1 MLRPQSSSLVLAL
14 AALAT
19 LAAAQQPFG
28 NFAARQR
35 FRQITQSCS
44 AAADEDTCAD
54 VTRDTT
60 GEAPE
65 LSVIPCVRFLVS
77 PAGYA
82 AVRRPSLR
90 PGAFTKC
97 SHCWRHYIHS

>member
-1 MLRPQSSSLVLAL
+1 MLRPQSSSLGLAL

-19 LAAAQQPFG
+19 LGAAQQLG
-28 NFAARQR
+28 GGGGGGGAARQR

-44 AAADEDTCAD
+44 AAADEGACAD

-65 LSVIPCVRFLVS
+65 LSAIPCVRFLVS

-82 AVRRPSLR
+82 AVRRPIVLARS
-90 PGAFTKC
+90 
-97 SHCWRHYIHS
+97 

>member
-1 MLRPQSSSLVLAL
+1 MLRPQSSSLGLAL

-19 LAAAQQPFG
+19 LGAAQQLG
-28 NFAARQR
+28 GGGGGAARQR

-44 AAADEDTCAD
+44 AAADEGACAD

-65 LSVIPCVRFLVS
+65 LSAIPCVRFLVS

-82 AVRRPSLR
+82 AVRRPIVLARS
-90 PGAFTKC
+90 
-97 SHCWRHYIHS
+97 